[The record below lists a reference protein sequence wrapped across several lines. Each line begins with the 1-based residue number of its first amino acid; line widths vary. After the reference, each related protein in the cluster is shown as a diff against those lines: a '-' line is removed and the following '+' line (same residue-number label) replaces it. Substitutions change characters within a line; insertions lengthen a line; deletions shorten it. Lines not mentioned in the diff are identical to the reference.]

1 MKDRIRK
8 IIVIDD
14 NDSIHSDFA
23 AILGKQKEDTSKLDA
38 LGSALFS
45 GGDTQK
51 AELATDNQYDLGFAS
66 QGQDGFE
73 LVKKAIADGK
83 PYELAFVDMRMPP
96 GWDGLETIK
105 HIWSVD
111 PDIQVVIC
119 TAYSDYSWEDIIAE
133 LGDTDNLLILKKP
146 FDIIEVS
153 QLASVLTG
161 KWLYARM
168 IAEKLQN
175 LNNTIDEKSTEL
187 DQANTRREKLLQ
199 AMRSEIKCPAEGIAG
214 LLSLTL
220 DANLP
225 MPISNYVSTA
235 KSSTDVLLAIIND
248 IEDIDNLE
256 HGLAIKLDNADISLS
271 DLLEHVKDLMNQ
283 LGEPKNVTFNVD
295 IAPSV
300 QETIF
305 SDHTRLF
312 QFFIS
317 TMSSMLR
324 FTKDGDINVS
334 VSEVADDETGIVQ
347 IYIKSDC
354 AMSKENL
361 DTFRNILTGEEEHST
376 NLDNLSAADHEALI
390 IKMLSKILNINT
402 SLSSQDQGTEMLIT
416 MELALPA
423 SVVTV

>member
-1 MKDRIRK
+1 MKDRIRR
-8 IIVIDD
+8 IIIIDD

-23 AILGKQKEDTSKLDA
+23 SILGKQKEDTSKLDA

-45 GGDTQK
+45 NDSSDNTQ
-51 AELATDNQYDLGFAS
+51 LATDNQYDLGFAS

-73 LVKKAIADGK
+73 MVKQALADGK

-111 PDIQVVIC
+111 PEIQVVIC
-119 TAYSDYSWEDIIAE
+119 TAYSDYSWEDIVAE

-146 FDIIEVS
+146 FDIIEVT

-161 KWLYARM
+161 KWLYAQM

-175 LNNTIDEKSTEL
+175 LNNTIELKSTEL
-187 DQANTRREKLLQ
+187 DQANKKREELLQ
-199 AMRSEIKCPAEGIAG
+199 AMRSEIRCPAEGIAG
-214 LLSLTL
+214 LLTLTL

-225 MPISNYVSTA
+225 MPISNYISTA

-256 HGLAIKLDNADISLS
+256 HGLAIKLDKADVSLTE
-271 DLLEHVKDLMNQ
+271 LLDHVKELMNQ
-283 LGEPKNVTFNVD
+283 LGEPKNVTFNINID
-295 IAPSV
+295 PSV

-324 FTKDGDINVS
+324 FTQDGNINVS
-334 VSEVADDETGIVQ
+334 VNEVTDEETGIIQ

-354 AMSKENL
+354 TMSKDSL
-361 DTFRNILTGEEEHST
+361 DTFRNILTGHDEHST
-376 NLDNLSAADHEALI
+376 NLDELGAADHEALI
-390 IKMLSKILNINT
+390 IKMLSKILNIST
-402 SLSSQDQGTEMLIT
+402 SISAQNQGTEMLIT
-416 MELALPA
+416 MELALPV
-423 SVVTV
+423 SV